1 MPPNQT
7 VELLIV
13 RKLTLPSLGLL
24 ASVVTALPATAQQV
38 DNTLILPDAQPGEC
52 YAKVITPP
60 QFDITTEEVVI
71 QEAAERIETIEAE
84 YKEVEKTLVTVEA
97 SEELLVE
104 DTVFATEVERVEI
117 RPTERS
123 WTATM
128 GDVTIP
134 ASPDALE
141 HIARSGVDLD
151 AVTPESCFTE
161 YFIEAQ
167 YETQTEQVLIREASE
182 RITVIPAEFETVQER
197 MEVKEAST
205 EVVDVPA
212 VYRTETESVLVEPAR
227 NVWQHCGLVE
237 RTDTTAGEIMCL
249 VKVPERFETLTKTV
263 LDTPATTKTISI
275 PAVYRTIEVQR
286 LVEPAREVRE
296 DVPAEYRTISKRV
309 KVADPVFFW
318 LAKDAEPEANARP
331 TGRVICLDEQPAEFA
346 SIERQVV
353 ETPATT
359 VTSAVPATYETI
371 VVEELV
377 SPASERRI
385 AIPARTRT
393 VTSRVETA
401 PGRLEW
407 RQVLCE
413 TDMSPDLIV
422 SIQQALRREGFNP
435 GPVDGIVGRA
445 TLDAMERYQ
454 SENSLGRGGITYES
468 LEMLQVQTASVVA
481 SDF

>member
-1 MPPNQT
+1 MQPNQN

-13 RKLTLPSLGLL
+13 RKLTLPLLGFF
-24 ASVVTALPATAQQV
+24 ASWVTALPATAQQI

-60 QFDITTEEVVI
+60 QFEITTEEVVI
-71 QEAAERIETIEAE
+71 QEAAERIETIEAV
-84 YKEVEKTLVTVEA
+84 YNEVEKTLVIVEA
-97 SEELLVE
+97 SKALAVE
-104 DTVFATEVERVEI
+104 DTVFETEVERVEI
-117 RPTERS
+117 RAAEKS
-123 WTATM
+123 WTSTI
-128 GDVTIP
+128 GDVVIP

-141 HIARSGVDLD
+141 HIARSGVDLES
-151 AVTPESCFTE
+151 VTAGSCFTE
-161 YFIEAQ
+161 YFIEAK
-167 YETQTEQVLIREASE
+167 YETRTEEVLIREASE
-182 RITVIPAEFETVQER
+182 NITVVPAQFETVQER
-197 MEVKEAST
+197 IEVKEAST

-263 LDTPATTKTISI
+263 LDRAATTKTISI

-286 LVEPAREVRE
+286 MVEPALEERE
-296 DVPAEYRTISKRV
+296 DVPAEYQTVSKRV

-318 LAKDAEPEANARP
+318 LAKDAEAEASAKP
-331 TGRVICLDEQPAEFA
+331 TGRVICLNEQPAEFA

-353 ETPATT
+353 NTVATT
-359 VTSAVPATYETI
+359 VASAVPATYETI
-371 VVEELV
+371 AVEELV
-377 SPASERRI
+377 TAASERRI

-401 PGRLEW
+401 AGQLEW

-413 TDMSPDLIV
+413 TDMSPDIVV

-435 GPVDGIVGRA
+435 GPVDGIVGRT

-468 LEMLQVQTASVVA
+468 LELLQVQIASL
-481 SDF
+481 